1 MSSVSA
7 IPTVASRTIAA
18 IAPPNEQNE
27 KSALLER
34 ILANPKLPSP
44 PTLALQIV
52 QKTRQP
58 DCKVEEIAELLA
70 LDPVVCGKV
79 LKTLNSALYSLSQ
92 PVTSLRRAVTILG
105 LRPLRSLVLGLTLPA
120 MQSGLDMDDGLRRFW
135 KDSVAGAILTREL
148 AKKLRFPAP
157 EDDLVA
163 SLLSDLGVL
172 LLRHTFRDTYQPWL
186 GAAAL
191 CGSDQCEWEERNLGV
206 HHGEVSAALLA
217 NWGLPREIV
226 EPIRFHHCPDLLDDK
241 SELFVRRARLLDL
254 TSRLA
259 QLDELSADPSRLQ
272 ATLSLAHDRY
282 NLERA
287 DLERLLEGAR
297 PNIEEFAAILKV
309 DIGTCP
315 GFAEAL
321 AAGCEELIRLSMES
335 VHEPTGIQNGSGSQ
349 SLIPHDSDS
358 LDDQRADSSKAAA
371 FKMSAA
377 DLSQDFFLK
386 MRQQAIKPQI
396 QQYEVEDWIGQG
408 GMGIVIKA
416 YEAGLDRHVALKF
429 LAPELA
435 TSKTARQRFSLE
447 ARFAAA
453 VRSDHVVTTFAV
465 SELEAVPFLVMEY
478 IKGKSL
484 EQRLDAKQTF
494 AVSEIARIAHQT
506 ALGLAAA
513 HELRLIHRDVK
524 PGNILLEDGT
534 NRVRITDFGLA
545 RAMDQDF
552 QLSQA
557 GQMIGTPLFMSPEQV
572 DGQPLT
578 PVSDLFS
585 LGSVLYTLCT
595 GQLPFMAET
604 LSRLLHAVAVETPVP
619 IQDLNP
625 SIPKWLAE
633 LVNKLHAKSPAD
645 RFPTAVAVADCC
657 KPWLN

>member
-1 MSSVSA
+1 VEKEMSSIST
-7 IPTVASRTIAA
+7 IPTFASRTVAA
-18 IAPPNEQNE
+18 IHPRNEQDE
-27 KSALLER
+27 KGALLER

-58 DCKVEEIAELLA
+58 DCKVGEIAELLA

-92 PVTSLRRAVTILG
+92 PVTSLNRAVTILG

-120 MQSGLDMDDGLRRFW
+120 MQSGLDMDEGLRRYW

-148 AKKLRFPAP
+148 ARKLRYPAP

-163 SLLSDLGVL
+163 SLLSDLGIL

-186 GAAAL
+186 GVAGL
-191 CGSDQCEWEERNLGV
+191 DGDQSEWEERNLGV
-206 HHGEVSAALLA
+206 HHGEVSAALLG

-226 EPIRFHHCPDLLDDK
+226 EPIRVHHCPDLLDDRT
-241 SELFVRRARLLDL
+241 EVLVRRAYLLDF

-259 QLDELSADPSRLQ
+259 QLDELSADASRLQ
-272 ATLSLAHDRY
+272 AILDLARDRY
-282 NLERA
+282 KLGRA
-287 DLERLLEGAR
+287 DLEALLEGAR

-335 VHEPTGIQNGSGSQ
+335 VHEPAGLQNGSSSQ
-349 SLIPHDSDS
+349 GLLRRDSNSDT
-358 LDDQRADSSKAAA
+358 SSAIA
-371 FKMSAA
+371 FRMSAA
-377 DLSQDFFLK
+377 DLSQDFFVKLRREQTK
-386 MRQQAIKPQI
+386 AQI
-396 QQYEVEDWIGQG
+396 QHYEVEDWIGQG

-416 YEAGLDRHVALKF
+416 YEPGLDRHVALKF

-465 SELEAVPFLVMEY
+465 SELDAVPFLVMEY

-484 EQRLDAKQTF
+484 EQRIDARQTF
-494 AVSEIARIAHQT
+494 TVSDIARIAHQT

-513 HELRLIHRDVK
+513 HDLRLIHRDVK

-534 NRVRITDFGLA
+534 DRVRIMDFGLA

-572 DGQPLT
+572 DGKPLT

-595 GQLPFMAET
+595 GRLPFVGDT

-625 SIPKWLAE
+625 SIPDWLAE
-633 LVNKLHAKSPAD
+633 LVDKLHAKSPAD
-645 RFPTAVAVADCC
+645 RFPTALAVAECC
-657 KPWLN
+657 KPWLK